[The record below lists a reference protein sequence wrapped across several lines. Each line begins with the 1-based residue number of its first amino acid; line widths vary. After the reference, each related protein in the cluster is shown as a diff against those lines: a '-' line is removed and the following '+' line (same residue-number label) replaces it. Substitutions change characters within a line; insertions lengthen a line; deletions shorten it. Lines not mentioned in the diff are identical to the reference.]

1 METGL
6 HVDVWSSQTRE
17 LSFLAKSIMGMTHF
31 LSWKMAPISVA
42 WPAKGRFTMTL
53 LLFDWDIPGTK

>member
-1 METGL
+1 MDAGL
-6 HVDVWSSQTRE
+6 HVDVWYLQTRE
-17 LSFLAKSIMGMTHF
+17 LSFLSKCIVGMTHF
-31 LSWKMAPISVA
+31 LSWKMAPITEA